1 MSRMLSWCSLERVRL
16 RKGLHKSAES
26 LVLVCVPIV
35 VYRQSLQGQCHGH
48 ASRRSEGS
56 VLYPLCCVHRMALLC
71 TQVTQ
76 EVLCSHLP
84 QSSAGASSKCDGNL
98 GHSAAPIMLRDRGT
112 QETGREGRS
121 RAGVELFGKVSVGS
135 LGIQVLPEN
144 LFSSVETATRFALH
158 SATVHVFAWSVC

>member
-1 MSRMLSWCSLERVRL
+1 
-16 RKGLHKSAES
+16 
-26 LVLVCVPIV
+26 
-35 VYRQSLQGQCHGH
+35 
-48 ASRRSEGS
+48 
-56 VLYPLCCVHRMALLC
+56 MALLC

-135 LGIQVLPEN
+135 LGIQVLPKN
-144 LFSSVETATRFALH
+144 LFSSARLRLASLYTLQPSTPLHGACVEGATAKARADIP
-158 SATVHVFAWSVC
+158 AAVHRGSFVL